1 LEEEEQT
8 KTKKKRKKKE
18 ELWNLPIVSW
28 IIAFDS
34 VVVVALLLD
43 EKKPEE
49 IEKRVTSIL

>member
-1 LEEEEQT
+1 LEEEE
-8 KTKKKRKKKE
+8 TKKKRKKKE